1 MTRISNPE
9 DRYSFTVCPSA
20 AGKNDHLEKHLCY
33 AAAADGAYRTWGF
46 CMNES
51 LLDLEE
57 KLKSSRSK
65 LEALAERA
73 AQLRNKLE
81 ADTALISSMEKLAE
95 QAKRAPNLAI
105 KEDYQKTTVITS
117 RMAGKL
123 SWLTKKANEQ
133 AK

>member
-1 MTRISNPE
+1 
-9 DRYSFTVCPSA
+9 
-20 AGKNDHLEKHLCY
+20 
-33 AAAADGAYRTWGF
+33 
-46 CMNES
+46 MNES

-105 KEDYQKTTVITS
+105 KEDYQEDD
-117 RMAGKL
+117 GYYL
-123 SWLTKKANEQ
+123 SDGWEIELANEEG
-133 AK
+133 K